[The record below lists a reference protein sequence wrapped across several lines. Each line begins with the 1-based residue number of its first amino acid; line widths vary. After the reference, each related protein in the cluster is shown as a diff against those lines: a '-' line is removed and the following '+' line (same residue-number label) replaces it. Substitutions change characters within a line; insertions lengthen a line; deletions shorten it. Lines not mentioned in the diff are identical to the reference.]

1 MVAVPRESIVSVTIP
16 AEHRPAD
23 PIKRPVLAGTVLGSS
38 AALIDEELHLY
49 GVGAQ
54 SAAGRDYRH
63 SIHFLSSRRRI

>member
-38 AALIDEELHLY
+38 AALIDEELHTEWEHSLRRE
-49 GVGAQ
+49 GITGILFTSSVQGAK
-54 SAAGRDYRH
+54 D
-63 SIHFLSSRRRI
+63 